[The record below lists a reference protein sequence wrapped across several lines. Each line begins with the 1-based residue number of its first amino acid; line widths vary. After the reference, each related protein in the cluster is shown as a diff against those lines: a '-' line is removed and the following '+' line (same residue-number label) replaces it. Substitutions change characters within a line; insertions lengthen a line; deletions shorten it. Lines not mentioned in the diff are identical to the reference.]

1 MLLVNSNHTA
11 LEIAHRAHQGQVDK
25 QGEDYIKHPLSVAF
39 MLLPFGDRAYMAGL
53 LHDVVEDS
61 DYSLEDLKNAGIPDS
76 VVCAVE
82 LVSRPKDSDLTYLQ
96 WIGFLKNTS
105 WDKEDLLTRAELSEA
120 GIRDGVDVPLAV
132 LVKLADN
139 YHNSLSSR
147 SQGLPE
153 GMVKRYSRARNILEQ
168 GIPDTVLRIL
178 LRRM

>member
-1 MLLVNSNHTA
+1 MLLTNNTNSA

-61 DYSLEDLKNAGIPDS
+61 DYSLGDLKNAGIPDS
-76 VVCAVE
+76 VVRAVD
-82 LVSRPKDSDLTYLQ
+82 LVSRPKDGDLTYLQ
-96 WIGFLKNTS
+96 WIDSLKNTS

-120 GIRDGVDVPLAV
+120 SVKDDVAVPLAV

-147 SQGLPE
+147 SQGLPK
-153 GMVKRYSRARNILEQ
+153 GMLKRYSRARDILEQ
-168 GIPDTVLRIL
+168 DIPDTVLRIL
-178 LRRM
+178 LKRM